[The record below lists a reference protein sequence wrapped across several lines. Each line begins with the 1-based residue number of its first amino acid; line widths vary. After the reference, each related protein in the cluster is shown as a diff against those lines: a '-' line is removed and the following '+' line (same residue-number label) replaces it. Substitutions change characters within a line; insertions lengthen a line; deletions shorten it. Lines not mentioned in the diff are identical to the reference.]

1 MNKQNHRNGAEN
13 GGITVNYES
22 GKSCEQKE
30 ILKLSNVCA
39 FSHLA
44 LEIISS
50 PNLSLLRYQIAIP
63 PASLILGRYHCAYV
77 GILIVYR

>member
-13 GGITVNYES
+13 GGLTVNYES

-39 FSHLA
+39 FSHLTR
-44 LEIISS
+44 EIISS
-50 PNLSLLRYQIAIP
+50 PNLSSLRYQLTIP
-63 PASLILGRYHCAYV
+63 TSLALGRFHCAYV